1 MCIGLGLVGI
11 DRLFSPFVAL
21 IICNP
26 SKKVGLTLLIKLL
39 R

>member
-1 MCIGLGLVGI
+1 MGLRNVRFLLV
-11 DRLFSPFVAL
+11 VL
-21 IICNP
+21 IMCNP